1 MAVNIIQGGIGYGAL
16 VGGTSAAFGWI
27 QNKVGIN
34 QWMKPYDSS
43 YALPLFKEAL
53 ALGAPALIVELGAR
67 TVEKIDAHSTK
78 LQKLHPFAFKMT
90 MIALRTFAFVKVAE
104 ALSKRYLPIHKKFI
118 YQAAALYA
126 LGANDPNLVTIDPVT
141 AVGLGSI
148 IGILAGANSWFSRN
162 IFGDRI
168 VQWFD
173 PTYVSP
179 SFKTAFAFTTVSI
192 TITIYALTVLKNL
205 DSRSIKTQKKRPK
218 IWAVIN
224 TVLSISAL
232 LGVAEVMKKNNYQI
246 HQLHTNF
253 SIAVSAAMLT
263 KTLFGDKREPPL

>member
-34 QWMKPYDSS
+34 QWMKHYDSS

-67 TVEKIDAHSTK
+67 TVEKIDGHSTK
-78 LQKLHPFAFKMT
+78 LQKSYPFAFKMT

-104 ALSKRYLPIHKKFI
+104 ALSKRYLPIHQKFI

-126 LGANDPNLVTIDPVT
+126 LGANDPNLVTIYP
-141 AVGLGSI
+141 AVLVAIGSI
-148 IGILAGANSWFSRN
+148 CGIVIGGGSWFSRN

-173 PTYVSP
+173 PKYVSP
-179 SFKTAFAFTTVSI
+179 SFKTAFTFGTLAMTVSI
-192 TITIYALTVLKNL
+192 YAIAVLKDL
-205 DSRSIKTQKKRPK
+205 DSHSLRLKKSTPK
-218 IWAVIN
+218 PG
-224 TVLSISAL
+224 L
-232 LGVAEVMKKNNYQI
+232 LLM
-246 HQLHTNF
+246 QLQRFQHF
-253 SIAVSAAMLT
+253 WEWQ
-263 KTLFGDKREPPL
+263 G